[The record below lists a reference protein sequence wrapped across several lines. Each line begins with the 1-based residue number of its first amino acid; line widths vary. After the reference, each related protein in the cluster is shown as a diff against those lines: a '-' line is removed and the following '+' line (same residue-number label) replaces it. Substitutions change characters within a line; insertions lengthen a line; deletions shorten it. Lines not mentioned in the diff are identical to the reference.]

1 MTRPYR
7 LSLLDLATVASGS
20 TERDALLRTVANA
33 RHAEALGL
41 DRVWVAEHHGMP
53 AVASSATDLL
63 VGQLAAATSRIRVGS
78 GGVMLGN
85 HPPLVLAERFA
96 TLEAFAQGR
105 IDLGVGRAPGT
116 DPRTAWAL
124 RRDHHA
130 VQGQAF
136 VEEVRELLALFD
148 GDLPPDHPLAGLRAV
163 PGAGLRPPLWLLG
176 SSTFS
181 AQVAALL
188 GQRYAFAYHFA
199 PQQLDAA
206 LSAYR
211 SGFTSS
217 ADLDRPEVLVAAT
230 VICAETDAE
239 AQRLASSGALAMV
252 RLRQGDLRPLPS
264 PEEAAAHAWS
274 DLETSMRAQLTAT
287 WIVGDPSRCVAGLAA
302 LHERT
307 GADEVM
313 LAGNVWDAEA
323 HRRGLALVTEAVS
336 GARRVAA

>member
-1 MTRPYR
+1 MTTPR
-7 LSLLDLATVASGS
+7 LALLDLATVASGS

-33 RHAEALGL
+33 RHAEGLGL
-41 DRVWVAEHHGMP
+41 TRVWVAEHHGMP

-63 VGQLAAATSRIRVGS
+63 VGQMAAATSTIRVGS

-85 HPPLVLAERFA
+85 HAPLLLAERFA
-96 TLEAFAQGR
+96 TLEAFAPGR
-105 IDLGVGRAPGT
+105 IDMGLGRAPGT

-136 VEEVRELLALFD
+136 LDEVRELTALFD
-148 GDLPPDHPLAGLRAV
+148 GDLPDGHVLAGLRAV

-181 AQVAALL
+181 AQAAALL

-199 PQQLDAA
+199 PAQLDEA
-206 LSAYR
+206 LAAYR
-211 SGFTSS
+211 SGFHPS
-217 ADLDRPEVLVAAT
+217 ADLDRPEVIVAAT

-239 AQRLASSGALAMV
+239 ARRLASSGALAMV

-274 DLETSMRAQLTAT
+274 PLETSMHEQLTAS
-287 WIVGDPSRCVAGLAA
+287 WIVGDPSRCAMGLAA

-307 GADEVM
+307 GADELM
-313 LAGNVWDAEA
+313 LAGSVWDAEA
-323 HRRGLALVTEAVS
+323 HRRGLSLVVEAMS
-336 GARRVAA
+336 PARRAVA